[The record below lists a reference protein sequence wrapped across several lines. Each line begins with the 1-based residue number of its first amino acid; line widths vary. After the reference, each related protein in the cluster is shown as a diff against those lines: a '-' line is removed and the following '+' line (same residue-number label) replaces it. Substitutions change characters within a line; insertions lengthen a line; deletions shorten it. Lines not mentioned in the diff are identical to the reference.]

1 MLRTS
6 NKLNAGSFL
15 VKSNEWSLKF
25 LDGTRSMYDEKEV
38 KGEHTPHDQEAMVQL
53 MKAEPALLGNVKYI
67 PQWKMNAYPE
77 EIGCYDED
85 KRKWEP
91 GMLMIHF
98 AGAWAHVKEEDPTGY
113 LMKKYG
119 KQIEWGTLPPGQEP

>member
-25 LDGTRSMYDEKEV
+25 LDGTRSMYDEKEAKEKEA
-38 KGEHTPHDQEAMVQL
+38 KGEHTPHDQQAMVQL
-53 MKAEPALLGNVKYI
+53 MEAKPALLGNVKYI

-85 KRKWEP
+85 KRDPFCRRLGSRKGRRSNGISDEE
-91 GMLMIHF
+91 IR
-98 AGAWAHVKEEDPTGY
+98 KEN
-113 LMKKYG
+113 
-119 KQIEWGTLPPGQEP
+119 